1 MPISGQSS
9 LTGVQS
15 GMKAPC
21 DISLI
26 LSFLQELQDKGCT
39 PFMLKVYM
47 AAITANHTSHGW
59 PVGWKEQINDTVL
72 ERGLKAESTSP
83 LF

>member
-15 GMKAPC
+15 GMNAPC

-26 LSFLQELQDKGCT
+26 LSFLQELRDKGCT

-47 AAITANHTSHGW
+47 AAITANHTLMAGQS
-59 PVGWKEQINDTVL
+59 VGRNKLMTQF
-72 ERGLKAESTSP
+72 LKGA
-83 LF
+83 